1 MDLQLSDKIVL
12 ITGGSKGLGRAMVGR
27 FASEGCHLHLVART
41 QATLDEAANALR
53 RQYSIKVNTLAI
65 DLAQRGAAQRVAQAC
80 GDVDILVNNA
90 GDVPSGSLEALDE
103 DRWRAGWDT
112 KVFNYINL
120 SREYFARMK
129 ARKSGVIVNLTGI
142 GGDLLD
148 PSYLAGGV
156 GNAAMAAFTKSLGS
170 NSHKVGVRVV
180 GVNPGACATERY
192 ERLARAKAQER
203 YGNPDRW
210 REAIAS
216 LPFGRPAT
224 PDEIATAVVFLASP
238 LSAYTTGTVL
248 TIDGGVTGGR
258 EIPR

>member
-12 ITGGSKGLGRAMVGR
+12 ITGGSKGLGRAMAER

-53 RQYSIKVNTLAI
+53 QRYRIKISTLAI

-80 GDVDILVNNA
+80 GNVDILVNND

-129 ARKSGVIVNLTGI
+129 ARKSGVIVNLTGL

-170 NSHKVGVRVV
+170 NSHKVCVRVV

-203 YGNPDRW
+203 YGDPDRW
-210 REAIAS
+210 QEALAT
-216 LPFGRPAT
+216 LPFGRPAR
-224 PDEIATAVVFLASP
+224 PDEIAAAVVFLASP
-238 LSAYTTGTVL
+238 LSAYTTGTIL